1 MDYSSKSEIDS
12 LILFFAITS
21 LSTLIGG
28 IAAEMKNLG
37 KKYCEIILI
46 VLSLISACMCPIF
59 LFHFEIFISISV
71 AFLASAFGLHVSW
84 TSEMLPTKLRDT
96 GFGLFTS
103 LTRLGG
109 FVSQFV
115 FISIAYLNF
124 HLTIWIYL
132 FSLLSMIVL
141 ICFLPKINIVELDSE
156 LELGDDSEEKEF
168 ISNINVDKAV
178 MKHNDN
184 KENLKEKMC

>member
-1 MDYSSKSEIDS
+1 
-12 LILFFAITS
+12 
-21 LSTLIGG
+21 
-28 IAAEMKNLG
+28 
-37 KKYCEIILI
+37 
-46 VLSLISACMCPIF
+46 MCPIF
-59 LFHFEIFISISV
+59 LYHFEIFISISV

-96 GFGLFTS
+96 GLGLFTS

-124 HLTIWIYL
+124 HLAIWIYL

-156 LELGDDSEEKEF
+156 LELGELDDDSEEKEF
-168 ISNINVDKAV
+168 INYID
-178 MKHNDN
+178 
-184 KENLKEKMC
+184 EKTV